1 MTAQEARAK
10 AQQVNTDQSSGQ
22 MFKINTMISNAVS
35 KGEYS
40 IWFYE
45 TMHQD
50 VRTKLTEMGYNV
62 GQPQFDR
69 NETLIKISWDFD
81 K

>member
-22 MFKINTMISNAVS
+22 MFKINTLISNAVS

-45 TMHQD
+45 TMHKD
-50 VRTKLTEMGYNV
+50 VKDKLIEMGYTV
-62 GQPQFDR
+62 GAQQFER
-69 NETLIKISWDFD
+69 NEVMIKISWDFD